1 MPVENKL
8 TQYIFDKMGVPTFRK
23 YLDLSAYRHK
33 LVSGNVAN
41 ASTPG
46 YRAKDIDFEQ
56 EFQSATGKTNHLEGV
71 TTQSGHIP
79 LGSHPQKAPKVAQDK
94 VQEGEMNSVDID
106 REVSNM
112 TQNELLY
119 TIGAKLLQRRF
130 EGLRTAITSK

>member
-8 TQYIFDKMGVPTFRK
+8 TQYIFNKMGVPTLGK
-23 YLDLSAYRHK
+23 YLDLAAYRHK

-46 YRAKDIDFEQ
+46 YRAKDIDFQQ
-56 EFQSATGKTNHLEGV
+56 EFKKATGKTNHLEGV
-71 TTQSGHIP
+71 TTNAGHIP
-79 LGSHPQKAPKVAQDK
+79 LGAHQNRPPRVDQDK

-119 TIGAKLLQRRF
+119 TIGARLMQRRF
-130 EGLRTAITSK
+130 EGLKTVITSK

>member
-1 MPVENKL
+1 MPVDNKL
-8 TQYIFDKMGVPTFRK
+8 TQYIFNKMGVPSFQK

-46 YRAKDIDFEQ
+46 YRAKDIDFEK
-56 EFQSATGKTNHLEGV
+56 EFQKATGKTNHLEGV
-71 TTQSGHIP
+71 TTRPGHIA
-79 LGSHPQKAPKVAQDK
+79 LGSHPQKPPKLEQDK

-119 TIGAKLLQRRF
+119 TIGARMLQRRF
-130 EGLRTAITSK
+130 EGLKTAITSK

>member
-8 TQYIFDKMGVPTFRK
+8 TQYIFNKIGVPTLGK
-23 YLDLSAYRHK
+23 YLDLAAHRHK

-46 YRAKDIDFEQ
+46 YRAKDIDFQQ
-56 EFQSATGKTNHLEGV
+56 EFQKATGKTNHLEGA
-71 TTQSGHIP
+71 TTNAGHIP
-79 LGSHPQKAPKVAQDK
+79 LGSHKNRSPKVAQEK

-119 TIGAKLLQRRF
+119 TIGARMMQRRF
-130 EGLRTAITSK
+130 EGLKTAITSK